1 MCSNPGTRWVF
12 FTLICCNYYISYFT
26 ENERKRGRGFPSTFV
41 PEISGENLEQNW
53 KLNLCLYCNLTMKT
67 RKPIVNTCQGLQNF
81 LAAILDPLVMA
92 NIVCSI
98 VPTGLLTTKKDFIK
112 NLSTLMELGF
122 SSIIYFLI
130 LVREKKEFVLN
141 CDGKTTNCKNIFLIT
156 TINIFDNDDFN
167 LQYHSQYQNCH
178 YWEGLT

>member
-1 MCSNPGTRWVF
+1 
-12 FTLICCNYYISYFT
+12 
-26 ENERKRGRGFPSTFV
+26 
-41 PEISGENLEQNW
+41 
-53 KLNLCLYCNLTMKT
+53 MKT
-67 RKPIVNTCQGLQNF
+67 RKPIVNTSQGLQNF

-156 TINIFDNDDFN
+156 TINIFANDDFN

-178 YWEGLT
+178 Y